1 MMVTLDEGRKDRDK
15 GIDDDDGG
23 EGDGDDDEDLK
34 EKLQFNEMLDEEKE
48 GDRDDDDDRDDND
61 RDDNDDDRDDD
72 DDSNDEKEDGHHS
85 YSVIS
90 RRHSVLPLSIGSS
103 VDKYILHI
111 DKHIL
116 HIELVQP
123 KYLQPPQLGHIITSM
138 LDAWKEDK
146 KRKDKKKKIEQKGE
160 EGELM
165 VMTMTGFRAALV
177 EVDDLSD

>member
-1 MMVTLDEGRKDRDK
+1 MVTLDEGRKDRDK
-15 GIDDDDGG
+15 GIDGDDGG
-23 EGDGDDDEDLK
+23 EGDGDDDDLK

-48 GDRDDDDDRDDND
+48 GDRDDDDDDNDDD

-72 DDSNDEKEDGHHS
+72 DDSNDEKEDGHHP

-111 DKHIL
+111 
-116 HIELVQP
+116 ELVQT
-123 KYLQPPQLGHIITSM
+123 KYLHPPQLGHIITSM

-146 KRKDKKKKIEQKGE
+146 KRKEKKKKIE
-160 EGELM
+160 EGQWQELM

-177 EVDDLSD
+177 EVDDLSE

>member
-15 GIDDDDGG
+15 GIDGTDGG
-23 EGDGDDDEDLK
+23 EGDDGVDDDLK

-48 GDRDDDDDRDDND
+48 GDRDDDDDNDDD
-61 RDDNDDDRDDD
+61 RDDNDDDDDRDDDD
-72 DDSNDEKEDGHHS
+72 DDSNDEKEDGHHP

-90 RRHSVLPLSIGSS
+90 RRHSVPPLSIGSS
-103 VDKYILHI
+103 V

-138 LDAWKEDK
+138 LDAWK
-146 KRKDKKKKIEQKGE
+146 KDKKKKKIE
-160 EGELM
+160 EGQGQELM

>member
-15 GIDDDDGG
+15 GFDDDDG
-23 EGDGDDDEDLK
+23 EDDDGDDDDLK

-48 GDRDDDDDRDDND
+48 GDRDDDDDNDDD

-72 DDSNDEKEDGHHS
+72 DDSNDEKEDGHHP

-103 VDKYILHI
+103 V

-138 LDAWKEDK
+138 LDAWK
-146 KRKDKKKKIEQKGE
+146 KDKKKKKKKIE
-160 EGELM
+160 EGQELM

-177 EVDDLSD
+177 EVGDLSE

>member
-1 MMVTLDEGRKDRDK
+1 MVTLDEGRKDRDK
-15 GIDDDDGG
+15 GIDGTDGG
-23 EGDGDDDEDLK
+23 EGDDGVDDDLK

-48 GDRDDDDDRDDND
+48 GDRDDDDDNDDD

-72 DDSNDEKEDGHHS
+72 DDSNDEKEDGHHP

-103 VDKYILHI
+103 ADE
-111 DKHIL
+111 HIL

-123 KYLQPPQLGHIITSM
+123 KYLHPPQLGHIITSM

-146 KRKDKKKKIEQKGE
+146 KKKIE
-160 EGELM
+160 EGQGQELM

-177 EVDDLSD
+177 EVGDLSD